1 MQSAF
6 GNPKDKNP
14 LDLVGSV
21 GWYEFH
27 LGAAQLTVTV
37 ESDQIVALGTSRCA
51 EHRLCGVRVY
61 GIVRGY
67 SAQQDPTPVA
77 LKPTEILYH
86 ISTNLLPACKLVLSC
101 LVL

>member
-1 MQSAF
+1 MQAAF

-27 LGAAQLTVTV
+27 LGAAQLTVDG
-37 ESDQIVALGTSRCA
+37 DQIVALGTRRA
-51 EHRLCGVRVY
+51 V
-61 GIVRGY
+61 Y
-67 SAQQDPTPVA
+67 SAQQDPTPTVA
-77 LKPTEILYH
+77 LKTTEIFYH
-86 ISTNLLPACKLVLSC
+86 ICTNLLPACKLVLSC